1 MIKFFRKI
9 RQNLLKEG
17 KTARYFKYA
26 IGEIVLVVIGILIAL
41 QINNWNQQQS
51 DNKKQSQYLRSIVFD
66 LKKQLGNIEYQ
77 LKEEEDNLSE
87 IEKLLSYYNENN
99 GFNLNQTS
107 LNYFS
112 GVFDRTTY
120 VVSRA
125 TYTELVST
133 GDIRLISNKK
143 ISNAIVVYYQDMQRR
158 ELIIQK
164 NNDIKDF
171 VMNPILIR
179 NIGLTS
185 KGLLKNQDKEGV
197 SLSPQ
202 LEQTNTNLLDKN
214 RLFEVVNVIKLKWLA
229 TFSAIN
235 WLKEDKKTTL
245 NIITSINDGLKL
257 TE

>member
-1 MIKFFRKI
+1 
-9 RQNLLKEG
+9 
-17 KTARYFKYA
+17 
-26 IGEIVLVVIGILIAL
+26 
-41 QINNWNQQQS
+41 
-51 DNKKQSQYLRSIVFD
+51 
-66 LKKQLGNIEYQ
+66 
-77 LKEEEDNLSE
+77 
-87 IEKLLSYYNENN
+87 
-99 GFNLNQTS
+99 
-107 LNYFS
+107 
-112 GVFDRTTY
+112 
-120 VVSRA
+120 
-125 TYTELVST
+125 
-133 GDIRLISNKK
+133 
-143 ISNAIVVYYQDMQRR
+143 
-158 ELIIQK
+158 
-164 NNDIKDF
+164 
-171 VMNPILIR
+171 MNPILIR